1 MDDRG
6 YYIFITKD
14 ELQNLSSLL
23 KTKGR
28 ISKTALTLEANKLIR
43 LAPTA
48 SDQTQI
54 EHDKRKGFADMEAAM
69 EEELKR
75 G

>member
-28 ISKTALTLEANKLIR
+28 ISKTALTLEANKLI
-43 LAPTA
+43 
-48 SDQTQI
+48 
-54 EHDKRKGFADMEAAM
+54 
-69 EEELKR
+69 
-75 G
+75 